1 MPRDSEL
8 ASRVRS
14 SLRGIAECEEKA
26 MFSGIAFMLDDHML
40 VAASKRGLLVRVGPE
55 RYQEAL
61 ARPGTRP
68 MEMKGRALT
77 GYVFV
82 DPATLTESVMKGWL
96 RMAVTFVRTL
106 PPKATAPKRRRKTAA
121 K

>member
-1 MPRDSEL
+1 
-8 ASRVRS
+8 
-14 SLRGIAECEEKA
+14 
-26 MFSGIAFMLDDHML
+26 ML

-55 RYQEAL
+55 RYEEAL
-61 ARPGTRP
+61 ARPGARP

-82 DPATLTESVMKGWL
+82 DPAMLTDAVMKQWI
-96 RMAVTFVRTL
+96 RMAMAFVRTL
-106 PPKATAPKRRRKTAA
+106 PPKTAASKRRRKHTS